1 VSCSIKI
8 KQSAAKSLARINRPE
23 RERIIQRIDQLA
35 ENPGAGS
42 VLKGE
47 LSGLRRIRIGTYRVV
62 YELRDAELIVLV
74 VRNVQRGETYVI
86 TEHRR
91 PVAEVRRNGSDTQL
105 VDYPSNPF
113 SFDGIDPEAGV
124 AQQPGLAMALITED
138 RGE

>member
-1 VSCSIKI
+1 M
-8 KQSAAKSLARINRPE
+8 KSLSVSDFKAH
-23 RERIIQRIDQLA
+23 LA
-35 ENPGAGS
+35 AY
-42 VLKGE
+42 L
-47 LSGLRRIRIGTYRVV
+47 
-62 YELRDAELIVLV
+62 
-74 VRNVQRGETYVI
+74 RNVQRGETYVI

-124 AQQPGLAMALITED
+124 ARKPGLAMALITED